1 MSRIP
6 RAPRPADRVSLDR
19 PRRPSAL
26 RPGARPAGP
35 GRRLPAIRRASAGLN
50 PTRAAALLAFL
61 VACAGLY
68 GAASSDAFVVRTV
81 DVEGLTWMAE
91 RDVVAAAAVDRG
103 GNAFTLATAPIR
115 ARIAALPPVLGAD
128 VSVSLP
134 GTVTVT
140 VREREP
146 LLVWAPGDRRFLVD
160 AEGLLFLELG
170 ATPPAP
176 ARDLPVL
183 VDTRAASGT
192 MRVGTVLDRVDLDAS
207 LRLGSLRP
215 ADLGSAAPSLELRV
229 DDAEGYTIRAG
240 PDGWVAVFGFYTPT
254 LRTTELIPGQVRL
267 LRSLLYDREAD
278 VAKVILADDR
288 NGTYIPRATAPAEAA
303 P

>member
-1 MSRIP
+1 MSRVP
-6 RAPRPADRVSLDR
+6 RAPRPADRVPLTR

-35 GRRLPAIRRASAGLN
+35 GRRVPSIRRASAGLN
-50 PTRAAALLAFL
+50 PTRAGAVLAFL

-68 GAASSDAFVVRTV
+68 GATSSDAFAVRTV
-81 DVEGLTWMAE
+81 DVEGVAWMADP
-91 RDVVAAAAVDRG
+91 DVRAAAAIDPD
-103 GNAFTLATAPIR
+103 GNVFTLATAPIR
-115 ARIAALPPVLGAD
+115 ERIEALPPVLRAD

-146 LLVWAPGDRRFLVD
+146 LLVWAPGNRRFLVD

-170 ATPPAP
+170 AGSPA
-176 ARDLPVL
+176 AAAELPVL
-183 VDTRAASGT
+183 VDARATSGT

-215 ADLGSAAPSLELRV
+215 ADLGSAAPGV
-229 DDAEGYTIRAG
+229 
-240 PDGWVAVFGFYTPT
+240 W
-254 LRTTELIPGQVRL
+254 
-267 LRSLLYDREAD
+267 
-278 VAKVILADDR
+278 
-288 NGTYIPRATAPAEAA
+288 
-303 P
+303 